1 MFLRWYRRK
10 IAEAVEVKMSYM
22 VTCPNERDI
31 ILNIIAPKDY
41 KRRGISHFDTDCYNK
56 SCYSYHINKKG

>member
-10 IAEAVEVKMSYM
+10 IAEAVEARMSYM
-22 VTCPNERDI
+22 ATCLNERDI

-41 KRRGISHFDTDCYNK
+41 KRKGILHCSTDCHNK
-56 SCYSYHINKKG
+56 LCYSYRTNKKG